1 MYTLACCGDMVMD
14 SKTKYRPDCG
24 VDDRPD
30 TIDDAVAVTL
40 LAKLYVILNVTD
52 VIVTLDD
59 RFK

>member
-1 MYTLACCGDMVMD
+1 MVMD

-30 TIDDAVAVTL
+30 TVDDAVAVAL
-40 LAKLYVILNVTD
+40 LVKLYVILNVTD

>member
-1 MYTLACCGDMVMD
+1 MVMD

-30 TIDDAVAVTL
+30 TVDDAVAVPVL
-40 LAKLYVILNVTD
+40 NLYVILNVTD
-52 VIVTLDD
+52 VIVTLDV